1 MVNLA
6 ATLRD
11 VGVDAPERFLLAW
24 HGETHRVRVRPN
36 PSPDLDLPEPI
47 RRLHEAASRWPQAV
61 VQNELVPPRRDGDR
75 IVFYVENQGVYEWAA
90 KDDRVWGRAPDDPD
104 WIEEDASLTAFILEL
119 LVFEAIMGADH
130 GGSVAHLSRDGFA
143 AVVAPLDP
151 LPHGAWR
158 WPSYPTRFFG
168 GGRGVLVMAGPNPPG
183 DDARSLTIFVGA
195 READAISY
203 LDDVVDERW
212 EWFSRR
218 DST

>member
-1 MVNLA
+1 VIDLA

-11 VGVDAPERFLLAW
+11 VAVDAPERFLLAW
-24 HGETHRVRVRPN
+24 HGEPNRVGVSN
-36 PSPDLDLPEPI
+36 PSPELDLPEPI
-47 RRLHEAASRWPQAV
+47 RRLHEAASRWPKAI
-61 VQNELVPPRRDGDR
+61 VQNELVPPRLDGDR
-75 IVFYVENQGVYEWAA
+75 IVFYVENQGVYEWGAM
-90 KDDRVWGRAPDDPD
+90 DDRVWGRAHGDPN
-104 WIEEDASLTAFILEL
+104 WVEEEASLTAFILEL

-130 GGSVAHLSRDGFA
+130 GGSVAHLSREGLD

-151 LPHGAWR
+151 MPHGAWR

-183 DDARSLTIFVGA
+183 EDGFLSVFLGA
-195 READAISY
+195 READAIAY